1 MKNQLL
7 LLLVG
12 IFITSNIYS
21 QGTIGTFQIS
31 PSQPTTN
38 DTIYVFADIQFPFSD
53 CELDPNTLLHSV
65 TGNSIMA
72 SAQHCLGVLASICN
86 ITDTFVILPLSAG
99 TYTFDLTLTSG
110 FGGPPCTAG
119 IIPDDNQNF
128 QFTVSSTQSPCT
140 LTGGSVYIDHTSSP
154 WMMNA
159 TVNGMSQYSYAWSNG
174 AAANQTPFYTSWSV
188 TIVDLISGCDT
199 TISQTC
205 TPDLTAL
212 CACPMIYMPV
222 CGCDGT
228 MYSNSCL
235 ADCADVAWTPAI
247 SNGMPGGFL
256 PCTPSSCIDSS
267 LIIPGIL
274 CPMIYDPVCGCDS
287 ITYNNDCQAQNWY
300 GVSSWT
306 QGACGT
312 STCEVEIGGDSILCT
327 WGSPIVLSASPSASS
342 SNFVS
347 YYWTN
352 GQSNSNVL
360 TVTTPGTYCVV
371 ATDSIGCVDSACFI
385 VSMNEINIY
394 SSPNP
399 AIICDGDSII
409 FEIDHSYTNIIW
421 STGDT
426 TNRIVV
432 APTTQTTYVV
442 EAIDSSG
449 CEARGEIIVDI
460 YTSPSLSIFS
470 SPNPPMI
477 CLGDSVVL
485 EASSGFVSYSWN
497 NGMTGD
503 RILDDPTLD
512 TWYMLTAVDSNGCM
526 VQEDIWV
533 YVDTCISSINHFS
546 ETQISIYPNPTS
558 GKVNID
564 LPKREIFQFTLTD
577 LLGKVVLQEDNISG
591 KYIFETKNF
600 AKGTYLIKLEN
611 VKGKYNRKLLI
622 E

>member
-1 MKNQLL
+1 MRNQLL
-7 LLLVG
+7 LLILG
-12 IFITSNIYS
+12 IFIISDVYS
-21 QGTIGTFQIS
+21 Q
-31 PSQPTTN
+31 
-38 DTIYVFADIQFPFSD
+38 
-53 CELDPNTLLHSV
+53 
-65 TGNSIMA
+65 
-72 SAQHCLGVLASICN
+72 
-86 ITDTFVILPLSAG
+86 
-99 TYTFDLTLTSG
+99 
-110 FGGPPCTAG
+110 
-119 IIPDDNQNF
+119 
-128 QFTVSSTQSPCT
+128 PCT

-174 AAANQTPFYTSWSV
+174 AAANQTPFYSSWSV

-199 TISQTC
+199 TIYQTC

-267 LIIPGIL
+267 LIITGIL

-306 QGACGT
+306 QGACAT
-312 STCEVEIGGDSILCT
+312 STCEVEIDGDSILCT

-342 SNFVS
+342 SNLVS

-360 TVTTPGTYCVV
+360 TVTAPGIYCVV
-371 ATDSIGCVDSACFI
+371 AEDSTGCVDSACFT
-385 VSMNEINIY
+385 VSINEINIY
-394 SSPNP
+394 SSANP

-449 CEARGEIIVDI
+449 CEARGEITVDI

-512 TWYMLTAVDSNGCM
+512 TWYMLMAVDSNGCM

-533 YVDTCISSINHFS
+533 YVDTCISSINNFS

-577 LLGKVVLQEDNISG
+577 LLGKAVLQEDNISG
-591 KYIFETKNF
+591 KYILETKDF

-611 VKGKYNRKLLI
+611 VKGKYSRKLLI